1 MFNVTSGQPDPK
13 QGNTLI
19 PNATLAKAVM
29 KVQNIGNSKR
39 TGAEYA
45 KLDLVIC
52 EGEYTN
58 RHIFTVVMNP
68 HDKDGDKAAGAK
80 MGEKNLCHMLEGTG
94 LMDHTDPASTAQY
107 DGASFQDVLGA
118 LDGKVVSIKI
128 RVAPGKDGYDDKNE
142 VAQYLS
148 PVQASGSKRLW
159 EQLHGATQAVAPVQK
174 PAFTAQAKPAVIT
187 AVKPSS
193 APAWLKRPNA

>member
-29 KVQNIGNSKR
+29 KVQNISNSKR

-45 KLDLVIC
+45 KIDLVIC

-58 RHIFTVVMNP
+58 RHIFTVIMNP

-80 MGEKNLCHMLEGTG
+80 MGEKNLCHMLEAAG
-94 LMDHTDPASTAQY
+94 LMDHTDPASTAQF
-107 DGASFQDVLGA
+107 DGASFQDVLTA
-118 LDGKVVSIKI
+118 LDGKVVAIKI
-128 RVAPGKDGYDDKNE
+128 RVAPGKDGYEDKNE

-159 EQLHGATQAVAPVQK
+159 EQLFAGSAPAAVVQK
-174 PAFTAQAKPAVIT
+174 PAFVAAPKPTIAPV
-187 AVKPSS
+187 VKASS
-193 APAWLKRPNA
+193 APSWLKRPSA

>member
-1 MFNVTSGQPDPK
+1 MFNTTSGQPDPK

-19 PNATLAKAVM
+19 PNATLAKAVV

-80 MGEKNLCHMLEGTG
+80 MGEKNLCHMLEGAG
-94 LMDHTDPASTAQY
+94 LMDHTDPASTAQF
-107 DGASFQDVLGA
+107 DGASFQDVLTA
-118 LDGKVVSIKI
+118 LDGKVVAIKI
-128 RVAPGKDGYDDKNE
+128 RVAPGKDGYEDKNE

-159 EQLHGATQAVAPVQK
+159 EQLNGSTPVTHVQK
-174 PAFTAQAKPAVIT
+174 PAFNVQPKPVAT
-187 AVKPSS
+187 PAPKPSS
-193 APAWLKRPNA
+193 APAWLKRPNG